1 MLVYFSAGGAAS
13 RDAGK
18 ATDKLLSDM
27 DGDDG
32 TGGIKRTI
40 VLPYEMVWVAVQ
52 AGGGDVVI
60 SCLEENEERE
70 RGGWGVGSGGP
81 Y

>member
-40 VLPYEMVWVAVQ
+40 VPYEMVWVAVQ
-52 AGGGDVVI
+52 AGGGG
-60 SCLEENEERE
+60 CFYFLL
-70 RGGWGVGSGGP
+70 GGE
-81 Y
+81 